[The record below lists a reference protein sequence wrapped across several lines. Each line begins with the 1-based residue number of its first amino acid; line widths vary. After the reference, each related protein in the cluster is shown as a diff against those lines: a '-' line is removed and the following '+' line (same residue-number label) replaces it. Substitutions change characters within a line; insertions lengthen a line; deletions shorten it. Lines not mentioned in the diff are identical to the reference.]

1 MDPGDHGLTPLQGI
15 WSTGVWHGNGASS
28 PGQIRWRRGTRTSD
42 SAACGGAVRSRRA
55 RRWAVL
61 KFLNSLTVAGI
72 CKAPGSVNRLTE
84 AIPLKARLTIT
95 FRQKQ
100 LKKSPPLIFLPALV
114 KIVVVV
120 WRQDQMC
127 KPFDHSSRYFGF
139 FSGIVGF
146 CCFVSVF
153 FSCCRCCTELG
164 GWPVCQSSGEYSLV
178 LVIM

>member
-1 MDPGDHGLTPLQGI
+1 M
-15 WSTGVWHGNGASS
+15 
-28 PGQIRWRRGTRTSD
+28 
-42 SAACGGAVRSRRA
+42 
-55 RRWAVL
+55 
-61 KFLNSLTVAGI
+61 AGI

-153 FSCCRCCTELG
+153 FLAAG
-164 GWPVCQSSGEYSLV
+164 AVQSWGAGLCARVVASIV
-178 LVIM
+178 LFL